1 MNNIQYN
8 NQGIQH
14 VYIYMYIIV
23 YLHMHIESMMWALMM
38 LDYVGFDDSCCFCY
52 VKCLLYLINYCIYR
66 TCLRKIRVCH
76 ANM

>member
-52 VKCLLYLINYCIYR
+52 VKIMLSVCCI
-66 TCLRKIRVCH
+66 
-76 ANM
+76 